1 MATDDLVRDPP
12 PPPPPDSAPD
22 SPPPDPIPDPP
33 PPPDPLEYAAYL
45 DGIVRL
51 SVAAK
56 LRGVSVDTMR
66 REGIAKR
73 LELIPMTDSM
83 VGCRRRDALKLS
95 LPGRGG
101 RRKAGGRK
109 SQG

>member
-1 MATDDLVRDPP
+1 M
-12 PPPPPDSAPD
+12 SKSQAPAA
-22 SPPPDPIPDPP
+22 PAKAYVFDPP

-66 REGIAKR
+66 REGAAGR
-73 LELIPMTDSM
+73 LELIPMTDDM
-83 VGCRRRDALKLS
+83 VGCRRRDALRLS
-95 LPGRGG
+95 PPGRGG
-101 RRKAGGRK
+101 RRKAGGRRK
-109 SQG
+109 VE

>member
-1 MATDDLVRDPP
+1 MSKQSQAAIVEPHVF
-12 PPPPPDSAPD
+12 DS
-22 SPPPDPIPDPP
+22 P

-51 SVAAK
+51 SVGAK

-66 REGIAKR
+66 REGAAGR

-83 VGCRRRDALKLS
+83 MGCRRRDALRLP

-101 RRKAGGRK
+101 RRKAGGRRRD
-109 SQG
+109 QG